1 MKYFHSSLLGLALG
15 AAVTTPSFAMDDY
28 ISRQASATVG
38 VYFKIPF
45 TGGLRQHEQKSFS
58 YGFAIKVEHSYR
70 TIHGARATG
79 LGFRSNL
86 LDLKFGPQGFENLA
100 LAGQDV
106 INGRLETLGA
116 AEGKA
121 DWTWIG
127 VGAVAIGLAVAL
139 GGNSDECAPGTSQE
153 GGTCLPPVSL

>member
-45 TGGLRQHEQKSFS
+45 TGELRQHEQKSFS

-70 TIHGARATG
+70 YLVDTKRTSVGVFAAS
-79 LGFRSNL
+79 FQPACPAPS
-86 LDLKFGPQGFENLA
+86 PM
-100 LAGQDV
+100 
-106 INGRLETLGA
+106 GRVPA
-116 AEGKA
+116 
-121 DWTWIG
+121 
-127 VGAVAIGLAVAL
+127 
-139 GGNSDECAPGTSQE
+139 
-153 GGTCLPPVSL
+153 CL